1 MISTIDTTMQY
12 VISLDRYF
20 SSCDASAAILAILL
34 DLGFSVQCDGF
45 IYLRLAIGSKYDCPQ
60 LRCQD
65 IYEAVLKGY
74 ISPTSPAQ
82 IEQAIRSAI
91 DAAWAT
97 GPREQWELL
106 FPSGKSERRKRPANF
121 AFISRI
127 ACILE
132 LWNSCHRS
140 NPDICLQN

>member
-12 VISLDRYF
+12 LTSLDRYF
-20 SSCDASAAILAILL
+20 SSGDVSAAALIILL

-65 IYEAVLKGY
+65 IYEAVERSH
-74 ISPTSPAQ
+74 IAPTSLAQ
-82 IEQAIRSAI
+82 IEQTIRSAI
-91 DAAWAT
+91 DAAWTA
-97 GPREQWELL
+97 GPREQWDLL
-106 FPSGKSERRKRPANF
+106 FPAGKDGRSKKPANF

-132 LWNSCHRS
+132 LWSSCRR
-140 NPDICLQN
+140 DMD

>member
-12 VISLDRYF
+12 LTSLDRYF
-20 SSCDASAAILAILL
+20 SSGDVSTAALIILL

-45 IYLRLAIGSKYDCPQ
+45 IYLRLAIGIKHGCPQ

-65 IYEAVLKGY
+65 IYDAVENSH
-74 ISPTSPAQ
+74 IAPTSPAQ
-82 IEQAIRSAI
+82 IEQAIRSSI
-91 DAAWAT
+91 DTAWT
-97 GPREQWELL
+97 GGPRERWDLL
-106 FPSGKSERRKRPANF
+106 FPAGKDGCGKKPSNF

-132 LWNSCHRS
+132 LWSSCRR
-140 NPDICLQN
+140 DLG